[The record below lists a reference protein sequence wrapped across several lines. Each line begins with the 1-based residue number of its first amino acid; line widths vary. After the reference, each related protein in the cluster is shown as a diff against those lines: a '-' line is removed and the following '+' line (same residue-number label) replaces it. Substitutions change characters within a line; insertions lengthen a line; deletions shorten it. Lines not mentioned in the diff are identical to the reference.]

1 MAVSEH
7 TGLLGDRSARRPPSS
22 SRRAWQ
28 LPAIL
33 LAAATVVAA
42 LVTLTGVFSQSQQTQ
57 TLQARGSSFNMVPQ
71 VLKPA
76 AHASDDQTLFTQ
88 TLLEDPRLAPVEMLW
103 DEDVPWDEEEPWE
116 DEEL

>member
-1 MAVSEH
+1 MSRTNLVS
-7 TGLLGDRSARRPPSS
+7 DASVFCCD
-22 SRRAWQ
+22 RAWQ

-33 LAAATVVAA
+33 LAAAAVVAA